1 LRIAFFF
8 VCLALL
14 VLAAEDYYKVCGAPF
29 LPIQVTFCNEPI
41 ANIVLQLLGLKKNA
55 TDREIKK
62 AYKNLSKKYHPD
74 KNPYVE
80 RFSIMLAHVLAGFD
94 QI

>member
-1 LRIAFFF
+1 M
-8 VCLALL
+8 
-14 VLAAEDYYKVCGAPF
+14 
-29 LPIQVTFCNEPI
+29 QV
-41 ANIVLQLLGLKKNA
+41 LGLKKSA

-80 RFSIMLAHVLAGFD
+80 PNLCSSRRLHLTRTPLT
-94 QI
+94 